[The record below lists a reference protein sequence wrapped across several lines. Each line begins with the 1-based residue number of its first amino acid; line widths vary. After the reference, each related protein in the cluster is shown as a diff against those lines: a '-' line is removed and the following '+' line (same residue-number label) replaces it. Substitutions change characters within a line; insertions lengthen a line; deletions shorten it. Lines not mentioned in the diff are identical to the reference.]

1 MINNQFKTLFITGGS
16 GEIGSSIIQ
25 LFKSNNF
32 EVFAPTSSEFDCSN
46 SASIDDYFSR
56 MNLPLISSV
65 VHCAG
70 WNDPKPFIQISDAE
84 MIKSI
89 NINSFSFLKIVKNLL
104 PNFINGETRISAISS
119 LYGFLT
125 RKNRL
130 AYTSSKHSL
139 NGIVKE
145 LSLEL
150 GELGI
155 LCNSISPGF
164 IDTKMTRKN
173 NSAEV
178 INDFIS
184 RIPIGRLGTADDIA
198 KIVYFITTTQNPY
211 INGQN
216 IVVDGGYSIGGFQN

>member
-1 MINNQFKTLFITGGS
+1 MLNNQPNTLFITGGS
-16 GEIGSSIIQ
+16 GEIGRSIVQ
-25 LFKSNNF
+25 LFKKNSY
-32 EVFAPTSSEFDCSN
+32 EVISPSSAELDCSN
-46 SASIDDYFSR
+46 PLTIDDYFSKTK
-56 MNLPLISSV
+56 LPLIKSV

-70 WNDPKPFIQISDAE
+70 WNEPKPFAQITDSE

-89 NINSFSFLKIVKNLL
+89 YINSFSFLKIVKNLL
-104 PNFINGETRISAISS
+104 PNFIDGETRVSAISS

-173 NSAEV
+173 NSVKV
-178 INDFIS
+178 INDLIS
-184 RIPIGRLGTADDIA
+184 RIPISRLGTADDIA

-216 IVVDGGYSIGGFQN
+216 IIVDGGYSIGGFQN

>member
-1 MINNQFKTLFITGGS
+1 MLNNQPITLFITGGS
-16 GEIGSSIIQ
+16 GEIGKSIVQ
-25 LFKSNNF
+25 LFEKNNYD
-32 EVFAPTSSEFDCSN
+32 VISPSSSELDCSN
-46 SASIDDYFSR
+46 PLSIDDYFSR
-56 MNLPLISSV
+56 TKLPLISSL

-70 WNDPKPFIQISDAE
+70 WNDPKPFTEITDE
-84 MIKSI
+84 DMLKSI
-89 NINSFSFLKIVKNLL
+89 YINSFSFMKIVKNCL
-104 PNFINGETRISAISS
+104 PYFVYGDTRVSAISS

-164 IDTKMTRKN
+164 IETKMTRKN
-173 NSAEV
+173 NSVEV
-178 INDFIS
+178 INDLKN
-184 RIPIGRLGTADDIA
+184 RIPISRLGTADDIA
-198 KIVYFITTTQNPY
+198 RIVYFITTNQNTY

-216 IVVDGGYSIGGFQN
+216 IIVDGGYSIGGFQN

>member
-1 MINNQFKTLFITGGS
+1 MLNNQRKTLFITGGS
-16 GEIGSSIIQ
+16 GEIGSSIVR
-25 LFKSNNF
+25 LFEKNNF
-32 EVFAPTSSEFDCSN
+32 EVIDPQSSELDCSN
-46 SASIDDYFSR
+46 PKSIDDFFLR
-56 MNLPLISSV
+56 TNLPKINSV

-70 WNDPKPFIQISDAE
+70 WNEPKPFIEISDSE

-89 NINSFSFLKIVKNLL
+89 YINSFSFLKIVKHLL
-104 PNFINGETRISAISS
+104 PNFIDGETRVSAISS

-164 IDTKMTRKN
+164 IDTKMTRTN
-173 NSAEV
+173 NSADV
-178 INDFIS
+178 INDFVS
-184 RIPIGRLGTADDIA
+184 RIPIGRLGTVDDIA
-198 KIVYFITTTQNPY
+198 KVVYFITTIQNPY

-216 IVVDGGYSIGGFQN
+216 IIVDGGYSIGGFQN

>member
-1 MINNQFKTLFITGGS
+1 MLNNYPKNLFITGGS
-16 GEIGSSIIQ
+16 GEIGKAIVQVFEMNNYEIISPSSTE
-25 LFKSNNF
+25 L
-32 EVFAPTSSEFDCSN
+32 DCSN
-46 SASIDDYFSR
+46 PLSIDDYFLR
-56 MNLPLISSV
+56 MKLPLINSI

-70 WNDPKPFIQISDAE
+70 WNEPKPFSHISDEE

-89 NINSFSFLKIVKNLL
+89 YINSFSFFKIVKNLF
-104 PNFINGETRISAISS
+104 PNLIDGETRISAISS
-119 LYGFLT
+119 LYGFVT

-150 GELGI
+150 GVLGI

-173 NSAEV
+173 NSVDV
-178 INDFIS
+178 INDFVS
-184 RIPIGRLGTADDIA
+184 RIPVGRLGTVDDIA
-198 KIVYFITTTQNPY
+198 KIVYFITTIQNPY